1 LSLSKSR
8 QISGWSVW
16 APIAATFFVNGAVY
30 GVWATQIP
38 LAKLR
43 LNLDPSVLGGTL
55 VMLGVGATVAMA
67 ASGWI
72 LQRIGSAALNRISGC
87 VFCILLP
94 LVCIAPNVG
103 TLAALLFMFG
113 ASGGLMDVA
122 MNVAAAE
129 AERQASRPYM
139 SSFHGMWSVGG
150 LLGAATGTLLL
161 QFVSGERQG
170 LVMAIALA
178 AIFAV
183 GQARLP
189 REGRRRAATET
200 PRRALRPTLVAL
212 LIGVMAALCFS
223 GEGAVLDWAAIYLR
237 DSLGT
242 DIERANLGYAAFS
255 GAMALGRFFGDS
267 VRRRVDGVAL
277 VRGGCVLVCV
287 GLLAGPLSNHPV
299 AAVAGYFLTGL
310 GFSNMV
316 PVLFSAAG
324 ALPRPEPQIAAV
336 STLGYAGLLAAPPLF
351 GFVAQATGLA
361 GIFYLVAA
369 MTALIVALA
378 GVCAP
383 AKKAP
388 SSLASQPHDAF

>member
-1 LSLSKSR
+1 M
-8 QISGWSVW
+8 
-16 APIAATFFVNGAVY
+16 FFVNGAVY

-43 LNLDPSVLGGTL
+43 LSLDPSVLGGTL

-72 LQRIGSAALNRISGC
+72 LHRIGATALNRLSGC

-94 LVCIAPNVG
+94 LVCIAPNVA

-113 ASGGLMDVA
+113 ANGGLMDVA

-129 AERQASRPYM
+129 AEKQAGRPYM

-150 LLGAATGTLLL
+150 LLGAGTGTLLL
-161 QFVSGERQG
+161 HVVSGERQG
-170 LVMAIALA
+170 LIMAVALA
-178 AIFAV
+178 AIFAL

-189 REGRRRAATET
+189 REERRAAATGT
-200 PRRALRPTLVAL
+200 RPRALRPTLTAL

-255 GAMALGRFFGDS
+255 GAMALGRFFGDRI
-267 VRRRVDGVAL
+267 RRYVDGVAL
-277 VRGGCVLVCV
+277 VRGGCVLVCI
-287 GLLAGPLSNHPV
+287 GLLAGPLSNHPGV
-299 AAVAGYFLTGL
+299 AIAGYFLTGV

-324 ALPRPEPQIAAV
+324 ALPHPETQIAAV

-351 GFVAQATGLA
+351 GFVAQATSLA
-361 GIFYLVAA
+361 GIFYLVTA
-369 MTALIVALA
+369 MTALIVAMA

-383 AKKAP
+383 AEKAP
-388 SSLASQPHDAF
+388 TAIASQPHDAF

>member
-1 LSLSKSR
+1 M
-8 QISGWSVW
+8 
-16 APIAATFFVNGAVY
+16 FFVNGAVY

-67 ASGWI
+67 ASGWV
-72 LQRIGSAALNRISGC
+72 LQRIGVTALNRLTGC
-87 VFCILLP
+87 VFCVVLP
-94 LVCIAPNVG
+94 LVCVAPNVG

-129 AERQASRPYM
+129 AERQAGRPYM

-150 LLGAATGTLLL
+150 LLGAGTGTLLL
-161 QFVSGERQG
+161 HILDGRFQG
-170 LVMAIALA
+170 LAMAGALA
-178 AIFAV
+178 AIFAL

-189 REGRRRAATET
+189 QERRRAMTGET
-200 PRRALRPTLVAL
+200 RNRALRPSVAAL

-237 DSLGT
+237 DGLGT

-255 GAMALGRFFGDS
+255 GAMAFGRFFGDRI
-267 VRRRVDGVAL
+267 RRHVDGVAL
-277 VRGGCVLVCV
+277 VRGGCVLVCI
-287 GLLAGPLSNHPV
+287 GLLAGPLSNHPGV
-299 AAVAGYFLTGL
+299 AIAGYFLTGI

-324 ALPRPEPQIAAV
+324 ALPHPETQIAAV
-336 STLGYAGLLAAPPLF
+336 STLGYAGLLVAPPLF
-351 GFVAQATGLA
+351 GFVAQATSLA
-361 GIFYLVAA
+361 GIFYLVTT

-383 AKKAP
+383 ADKAR
-388 SSLASQPHDAF
+388 SLVPPQPHDAF

>member
-1 LSLSKSR
+1 LSQSKSAE
-8 QISGWSVW
+8 IAGWRVW
-16 APIAATFFVNGAVY
+16 APIAAMFFVNGAIY

-43 LNLDPSVLGGTL
+43 LGLDPSVLGGTL

-72 LQRIGSAALNRISGC
+72 LQRIGVTALNRLSGC

-94 LVCIAPNVG
+94 LVCIAPNVAA
-103 TLAALLFMFG
+103 LAALLFLFG

-122 MNVAAAE
+122 MNVAAAD
-129 AERQASRPYM
+129 AERQVGRPYM
-139 SSFHGMWSVGG
+139 SSFHGMWSIGG
-150 LLGAATGTLLL
+150 LLGAGTGTLLL
-161 QFVSGERQG
+161 HVVSGERQG
-170 LVMAIALA
+170 LAMAIALA
-178 AIFAV
+178 TIFV
-183 GQARLP
+183 LGQARLP
-189 REGRRRAATET
+189 REQRRAAPTDA
-200 PRRALRPTLVAL
+200 PRRALRPTLTAL

-237 DSLGT
+237 DSLGA

-255 GAMALGRFFGDS
+255 CAMAFGRFFGD
-267 VRRRVDGVAL
+267 RIQRYINGVAL
-277 VRGGCVLVCV
+277 VRGGCVLVCI
-287 GLLAGPLSNHPV
+287 GLLAGPLSNHPGV
-299 AAVAGYFLTGL
+299 AIAGYFLTGI

-324 ALPRPEPQIAAV
+324 ALPHPETQIAAV

-351 GFVAQATGLA
+351 GFVAQATSLA

-383 AKKAP
+383 ADNAP
-388 SSLASQPHDAF
+388 SIPSQPHDAF